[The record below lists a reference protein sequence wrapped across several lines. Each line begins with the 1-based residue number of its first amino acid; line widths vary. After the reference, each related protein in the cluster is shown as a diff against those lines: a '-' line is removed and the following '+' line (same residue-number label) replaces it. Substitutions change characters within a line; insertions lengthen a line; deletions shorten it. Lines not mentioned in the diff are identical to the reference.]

1 LNRFIL
7 TVGGILVLGLGLI
20 VGYSIVADS
29 CQDLSALYG
38 IDVLQAIANGRNINC
53 Y

>member
-1 LNRFIL
+1 VNRFIL
-7 TVGGILVLGLGLI
+7 TIGAILVLGLGII

-29 CQDLSALYG
+29 CQDLSAIYG
-38 IDVLQAIANGRNINC
+38 IDVLQAIADGRDINC

>member
-7 TVGGILVLGLGLI
+7 TIGAILVLGLGII

-29 CQDLSALYG
+29 CQELSVIYG
-38 IDVLQAIANGRNINC
+38 IDVLKAISEGRNINC